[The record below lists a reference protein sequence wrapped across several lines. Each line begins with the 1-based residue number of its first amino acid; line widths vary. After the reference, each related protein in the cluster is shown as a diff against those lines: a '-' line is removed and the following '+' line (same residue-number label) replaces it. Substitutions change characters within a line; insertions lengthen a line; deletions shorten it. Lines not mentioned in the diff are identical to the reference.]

1 MKVGE
6 IMELLVSL
14 LPMVVLFAVMYFL
27 MIRPQKKQADKKR
40 QMIDAMKRGDGVVT
54 IGGLHG
60 IIDEVN
66 QANRTV
72 VLDCEGIYLT
82 FELSAI
88 ATVKESTPTNETT
101 VQDLQADDE
110 YIDSDDFAEE
120 GTN

>member
-1 MKVGE
+1 MDL
-6 IMELLVSL
+6 ILSL
-14 LPMVVLFAVMYFL
+14 LPMIVLFAVMYFL

-40 QMIDAMKRGDGVVT
+40 EMLDAMKRGDGVVT

-66 QANRTV
+66 HADRTV

-88 ATVKESTPTNETT
+88 ASVKVSTPTSEETIE
-101 VQDLQADDE
+101 VLEEDYANSDE
-110 YIDSDDFAEE
+110 LAEE
-120 GTN
+120 GN

>member
-6 IMELLVSL
+6 IMELIVSL
-14 LPMVVLFAVMYFL
+14 LPMIVLFAVMYFL
-27 MIRPQKKQADKKR
+27 MIRPQKKQADTKR
-40 QMIDAMKRGDGVVT
+40 QMMEAMKRGDGVVT

-88 ATVKESTPTNETT
+88 ATVKASTPTTT
-101 VQDLQADDE
+101 VEDLQADVE
-110 YIDSDDFAEE
+110 YTDSDDLVEE